1 MSSTTRT
8 IGTLSRLWLVLSVA
22 LLGWNQQA
30 LAAPARHRA
39 IAWNTHSAPRSNA
52 PEQTVR
58 PRRSAAARA
67 SAATGVPIPGLEAHD
82 VPAGTAARVSDLLVG
97 ASARVPQRW
106 DQVLQ
111 SAWEAYGHRAEE
123 LEQLLGQMDRLVRE
137 FRRRWQTPAEEQS
150 GTLIPTAR
158 RAFALCRLLHQKW
171 LRRYRL
177 QATDPHQAWTTGHYN
192 CVSGTLLFCVAASR
206 LGWQVRAR
214 ELPEHVQ
221 AAVKTASG
229 RWQAV
234 ETTLE
239 SGVPP
244 AGKPPAA
251 SASPPRPL
259 SPREFL
265 AVVYY
270 NRAIDVAERG
280 RAEQAILWNRRAWM
294 LDRRNANIRN
304 NLVATVN
311 NHALDL
317 ARRGQLARAEQLLQ
331 QLMRLVPD
339 HPVVQQNLRYVAHQ
353 RRQRQ
358 RPLPRPIPETS
369 PAAEPSS
376 L

>member
-1 MSSTTRT
+1 MSSITRT
-8 IGTLSRLWLVLSVA
+8 TGTLSRLWLVLAVA
-22 LLGWNQQA
+22 LLGWNQLA
-30 LAAPARHRA
+30 WAAPARHRA
-39 IAWNTHSAPRSNA
+39 IAWNTHSVRRSDA

-58 PRRSAAARA
+58 PRRSAPARA
-67 SAATGVPIPGLEAHD
+67 SAAAGVPVPGLGARD
-82 VPAGTAARVSDLLVG
+82 VPAGTATGVVDPLAG
-97 ASARVPQRW
+97 TSARVPQRW

-111 SAWEAYGHRAEE
+111 SAWAAYGHRAEE
-123 LEQLLGQMDRLVRE
+123 LEQLLGQMDCLVRE

-150 GTLIPTAR
+150 GTLAPTSR
-158 RAFALCRLLHQKW
+158 RVFALCRLLHQRW

-177 QATDPHQAWTTGHYN
+177 QATDPRQAWTTGHYN

-206 LGWQVRAR
+206 LGWQVQAR

-221 AAVKTASG
+221 AAVWTASG

-239 SGVPP
+239 GGVPP
-244 AGKPPAA
+244 AAKSPAGA
-251 SASPPRPL
+251 TPPPRQL

-294 LDRRNANIRN
+294 LDCRNPNIRN

-353 RRQRQ
+353 RRQRH

>member
-8 IGTLSRLWLVLSVA
+8 TGTLTRLWLVLAVA
-22 LLGWNQQA
+22 LVGWCQQT
-30 LAAPARHRA
+30 LAAPG
-39 IAWNTHSAPRSNA
+39 
-52 PEQTVR
+52 Q
-58 PRRSAAARA
+58 A
-67 SAATGVPIPGLEAHD
+67 SAVAGFPVPGLGAHD
-82 VPAGTAARVSDLLVG
+82 ILGGAAISVPDPLAG
-97 ASARVPQRW
+97 ASASVPQHW

-111 SAWEAYGHRAEE
+111 SAWAAYGHRAEE

-158 RAFALCRLLHQKW
+158 RAFALCRLLHQRW

-177 QATDPHQAWTTGHYN
+177 QATDPYQAWITGHYN
-192 CVSGTLLFCVAASR
+192 CVSGTLLFCSAASR
-206 LGWQVRAR
+206 LGWQVQAR

-221 AAVKTASG
+221 AVVKISSG

-234 ETTLE
+234 ETTLVG
-239 SGVPP
+239 GVPP
-244 AGKPPAA
+244 SAKSPAA
-251 SASPPRPL
+251 GTPLPRQL

-270 NRAIDVAERG
+270 NRAIDVAEDG

-294 LDRRNANIRN
+294 LDQRNPNIRN

-339 HPVVQQNLRYVAHQ
+339 HPVVQQNLRYVAH
-353 RRQRQ
+353 RRQRH
-358 RPLPRPIPETS
+358 RPIPKTS